1 MFLVNFANLLTTTFA
16 FFLENKKY
24 CNSKS
29 YVSFQNAEKQEI
41 IKDLNNLNTN
51 KRTKNTNSP

>member
-29 YVSFQNAEKQEI
+29 YFSFQNAEKKEI
-41 IKDLNNLNTN
+41 IKDLNNLNAN
-51 KRTKNTNSP
+51 NGTKNTNGL

>member
-16 FFLENKKY
+16 FFLEKKKY

-29 YVSFQNAEKQEI
+29 YFSFQNAEKQEI
-41 IKDLNNLNTN
+41 IKNLNNLNTN
-51 KRTKNTNSP
+51 KGTKNTNSP

>member
-29 YVSFQNAEKQEI
+29 YLSFQNAEKQEI
-41 IKDLNNLNTN
+41 IKDLNNLNT
-51 KRTKNTNSP
+51 KKTN